1 MSYRAST
8 PLRDFLCKEVGALAA
23 LTAMLLV
30 GLVMAF
36 GSPSRLSYR
45 LPPSIETGDV
55 VAKALRPQH
64 QLGVQGPSRSIRL
77 RSSPTPEA
85 ISATPKAVPHP
96 TARLGSD
103 AAPCA
108 YRLSQ
113 YLEQR
118 TRCPRAPPVSVV

>member
-1 MSYRAST
+1 MRHRASM
-8 PLRDFLCKEVGALAA
+8 PLRDFLCREVGALAA
-23 LTAMLLV
+23 LTVMLLT

-36 GSPSRLSYR
+36 GSPGRLSYR
-45 LPPSIETGDV
+45 LLPSIESGDL
-55 VAKALRPQH
+55 VAKVPRPQQ
-64 QLGVQGPSRSIRL
+64 QLGVRGPSWSARL
-77 RSSPTPEA
+77 GSSPTPEA

-96 TARLGSD
+96 TARLSSD
-103 AAPCA
+103 AAPGV

>member
-1 MSYRAST
+1 MSYSST

-30 GLVMAF
+30 VLVMAF
-36 GSPSRLSYR
+36 GSPGRLSYR
-45 LPPSIETGDV
+45 LPPSIESGDA
-55 VAKALRPQH
+55 VAKVLRPQQ
-64 QLGVQGPSRSIRL
+64 QLDVRGPSGSVRL
-77 RSSPTPEA
+77 GSSPTPAA
-85 ISATPKAVPHP
+85 ISGTSKAVPHP

-103 AAPCA
+103 AAPCVS
-108 YRLSQ
+108 RLSQ